1 MLNYIYV
8 TFVKNLQQLTYKLR
22 GSSGGLLMRRRLAM
36 LLALSLTFTMLPA
49 GYASAAETV
58 TPEAVEMAVEEEND
72 DAEAVDETIDDAEA
86 GKTAEDE
93 GTTLVEDTTE
103 GQTAEQI
110 EVVPE
115 TDTTEAEPADTV
127 VDNEA
132 DEADAGSTVINT
144 EVADT
149 EEPEVTETATEAKS
163 MWHGAEYGSNGN
175 VLHFWISGKKVTNKA
190 ILIGDKRYGFDQN
203 GNVVT
208 NSWFSYSGKTYYL
221 GADGASLT
229 GWQTIGGKVFYF
241 GVSES
246 DVVITG
252 AMATGKKQID
262 GKYYLFANENTVP
275 SYTNTQYG
283 KYGMRLTGFRKLG
296 NDAYYLDPATGV
308 MQTGWKTI
316 DGYKYYFGTNG
327 VRRSGFQTVN
337 NKKYYFAAY
346 SFDKS
351 HPGRMVTGISKIG
364 GKYYYLNK
372 YGVLK
377 TGWIVENGVRGWYDS
392 NGAAGK
398 TGWKKKGSEW
408 FYLKANGLAKT
419 GWNKLSSSAIYFLDK
434 TKKGAMV
441 VGPTKL
447 PSGKIVYFDTEGRRA
462 TTAGWKGYGEYY
474 YYTNASGVCAV
485 NTTINGIKLDEL
497 GRTKMSTM
505 DMKAQ
510 GYSSN
515 TNYLVLCDKTTYT
528 VCIYK
533 GSKGNWTRIKGPWRC
548 THGGSR
554 TPAYTSDGKEKY
566 ITFTGRLT
574 KRSATW
580 GWGDFE
586 YTSAAFCMNLSSGNF
601 FHSVLF
607 NKGSRSNP
615 YNLSPV
621 DGQLGTNWS
630 HGCIRL
636 ALPNAEWV
644 WDNIPAGTRAVVYNS

>member
-1 MLNYIYV
+1 M
-8 TFVKNLQQLTYKLR
+8 K
-22 GSSGGLLMRRRLAM
+22 RRLAM

-49 GYASAAETV
+49 GYASAAET
-58 TPEAVEMAVEEEND
+58 PEAVEMTVEDSTNEEAEVVEETND
-72 DAEAVDETIDDAEA
+72 DAVVEEATTGE
-86 GKTAEDE
+86 
-93 GTTLVEDTTE
+93 TTLVEDTEDTTE
-103 GQTAEQI
+103 GQTEEQV

-115 TDTTEAEPADTV
+115 TVTEEPVVVENTDDTETAQT
-127 VDNEA
+127 
-132 DEADAGSTVINT
+132 GSTEINT
-144 EVADT
+144 ELADP
-149 EEPEVTETATEAKS
+149 EEPEVAEVTEAVTDAKAVS
-163 MWHGAEYGSNGN
+163 SNKAYAGK
-175 VLHFWISGKKVTNKA
+175 VVKISG
-190 ILIGDKRYGFDQN
+190 KRYGFDKN
-203 GNVVT
+203 GDVVT
-208 NSWFSYSGKTYYL
+208 NSWFSYGGKTYYL
-221 GADGASLT
+221 GADGAALT
-229 GWQTIGGKVFYF
+229 GWQTIGNKVFYF
-241 GVSES
+241 GVS
-246 DVVITG
+246 DNDTLKMG
-252 AMATGKKQID
+252 AMAIGMTQVD
-262 GKYYLFANENTVP
+262 GKTYIFADSKNFPN
-275 SYTNTQYG
+275 N
-283 KYGMRLTGFRKLG
+283 KLGMRLSGFRKYNG
-296 NDAYYLDPATGV
+296 KVYYLSPDNGV

-316 DGYKYYFGTNG
+316 QGYKYYFGTNG
-327 VRRSGFQTVN
+327 VRREGFQKVGS
-337 NKKYYFAAY
+337 KKYYFAPY
-346 SFDKS
+346 SFDKK

-377 TGWIVENGVRGWYDS
+377 TGWIVDNGVRGWYNG

-398 TGWKKKGSEW
+398 TGWKKKGDEW
-408 FYLKANGLAKT
+408 FYMKANGMART
-419 GWNKLSSSAIYFLDK
+419 GWLKLNATSTYFLDK
-434 TKKGAMV
+434 AAKGAMV
-441 VGPTKL
+441 VGPKKM
-447 PSGKIVYFDTEGRRA
+447 PSGKIVFFDTEGRRA
-462 TTAGWKGYGEYY
+462 TTAGWKGFGEYY
-474 YYTNASGVCAV
+474 YYTNKYGTCYV
-485 NTTINGIKLDEL
+485 NKTIDGIKLDSL

-515 TNYLVLCDKTTYT
+515 TNYLVLCDKSTYT

-533 GSKGNWTRIKGPWRC
+533 GSKGHWTRIKGPWNC

-621 DGQLGTNWS
+621 DGNLRTNWS

>member
-1 MLNYIYV
+1 M
-8 TFVKNLQQLTYKLR
+8 K
-22 GSSGGLLMRRRLAM
+22 RRLAM

-49 GYASAAETV
+49 GYASAAETE
-58 TPEAVEMAVEEEND
+58 TPEAVEMAVEEEVND
-72 DAEAVDETIDDAEA
+72 DAEAVEETNDAVVEA
-86 GKTAEDE
+86 ATNE

-103 GQTAEQI
+103 GQTEEQVD
-110 EVVPE
+110 VVPE
-115 TDTTEAEPADTV
+115 TDTTEEEPADTI
-127 VDNEA
+127 VD
-132 DEADAGSTVINT
+132 DEADGADTGSTAVNT
-144 EVADT
+144 EVADP
-149 EEPEVTETATEAKS
+149 EEPEVTEAVTDAKAVS
-163 MWHGAEYGSNGN
+163 SNKAYAGK
-175 VLHFWISGKKVTNKA
+175 VVKISG
-190 ILIGDKRYGFDQN
+190 KRYGFDQN
-203 GNVVT
+203 GDVVT
-208 NSWFSYSGKTYYL
+208 NSWFSYGGKTYYL
-221 GADGASLT
+221 GADGAALT
-229 GWQTIGGKVFYF
+229 GWQTIDGKVFYF
-241 GVSES
+241 GVS
-246 DVVITG
+246 DNDTLKMG
-252 AMATGKKQID
+252 ALATGKTEVG
-262 GKYYLFANENTVP
+262 GKTYIFADSKNFPN
-275 SYTNTQYG
+275 NQL
-283 KYGMRLTGFRKLG
+283 GMRLSGFRKYNG
-296 NDAYYLDPATGV
+296 KVYYLVDSKYPASSNTGV
-308 MQTGWKTI
+308 MLTGWKTI
-316 DGYKYYFGTNG
+316 GGYKYYLGSDG
-327 VRRSGFQTVN
+327 VRREGFKTISGKT
-337 NKKYYFAAY
+337 YYFAAY
-346 SFDKS
+346 SFDKT

-377 TGWIVENGVRGWYDS
+377 TGWIVDNGVRGWYDS

-398 TGWKKKGSEW
+398 TGWKKKGDEW
-408 FYLKANGLAKT
+408 FYLKANGLART
-419 GWNKLSSSAIYFLDK
+419 GWLKLSSTSIYFLDK
-434 TKKGAMV
+434 AEKGAMT
-441 VGPTKL
+441 VGPKKL
-447 PSGKIVYFDTEGRRA
+447 PSGKIVFFDTEGRRA
-462 TTAGWKGYGEYY
+462 TTAGWKGFGEYY
-474 YYTNASGVCAV
+474 YYTTATGTCYV
-485 NTTINGIKLDEL
+485 NKTIDGIKLDSL

-515 TNYLVLCDKTTYT
+515 TNYLVLCDKSTYT

-533 GSKGNWTRIKGPWRC
+533 GSKGHWTRIKGPWNC

-615 YNLSPV
+615 YNLTPV
-621 DGQLGTNWS
+621 DGNLRTNWS

>member
-1 MLNYIYV
+1 
-8 TFVKNLQQLTYKLR
+8 
-22 GSSGGLLMRRRLAM
+22 M

-49 GYASAAETV
+49 GYASAAETE
-58 TPEAVEMAVEEEND
+58 TPEAVEMAVEEEVND
-72 DAEAVDETIDDAEA
+72 DAEAVEETNDDAVVEA
-86 GKTAEDE
+86 ATNE

-103 GQTAEQI
+103 GQTEEQVD
-110 EVVPE
+110 VVPE
-115 TDTTEAEPADTV
+115 TDTTEEEPADTI
-127 VDNEA
+127 VD
-132 DEADAGSTVINT
+132 DEADGADTGSTAVNT
-144 EVADT
+144 EVADP
-149 EEPEVTETATEAKS
+149 EEPEVTEAVTDAKAVS
-163 MWHGAEYGSNGN
+163 SNKAYAGK
-175 VLHFWISGKKVTNKA
+175 VVKISG
-190 ILIGDKRYGFDQN
+190 KRYGFDQN
-203 GNVVT
+203 GDVVT
-208 NSWFSYSGKTYYL
+208 NSWFSYGGKTYYL
-221 GADGASLT
+221 GADGAALT
-229 GWQTIGGKVFYF
+229 GWQTIDGKVFYF
-241 GVSES
+241 GVS
-246 DVVITG
+246 DNDTLKMG
-252 AMATGKKQID
+252 ALATGKTEVG
-262 GKYYLFANENTVP
+262 GKTYIFADSKNFPN
-275 SYTNTQYG
+275 NQL
-283 KYGMRLTGFRKLG
+283 GMRLSGFRKYNG
-296 NDAYYLDPATGV
+296 KVYYLVDSKYPASSNTGV
-308 MQTGWKTI
+308 MLTGWKTI
-316 DGYKYYFGTNG
+316 GGYKYYLGSDG
-327 VRRSGFQTVN
+327 VRREGFKTISGKT
-337 NKKYYFAAY
+337 YYFAAY
-346 SFDKS
+346 SFDKT

-377 TGWIVENGVRGWYDS
+377 TGWIVDNGVRGWYDS

-398 TGWKKKGSEW
+398 TGWKKKGDEW
-408 FYLKANGLAKT
+408 FYLKANGLART
-419 GWNKLSSSAIYFLDK
+419 GWLKLSSTSIYFLDK
-434 TKKGAMV
+434 AEKGAMT
-441 VGPTKL
+441 VGPKKL
-447 PSGKIVYFDTEGRRA
+447 PSGKIVFFDTEGRRA
-462 TTAGWKGYGEYY
+462 TTAGWKGFGEYY
-474 YYTNASGVCAV
+474 YYTTATGTCYV
-485 NTTINGIKLDEL
+485 NKTIDGIKLDSL

-515 TNYLVLCDKTTYT
+515 TNYLVLCDKSTYT

-533 GSKGNWTRIKGPWRC
+533 GSKGHWTRIKGPWNC

-615 YNLSPV
+615 YNLTPV
-621 DGQLGTNWS
+621 DGNLRTNWS

>member
-1 MLNYIYV
+1 M
-8 TFVKNLQQLTYKLR
+8 K
-22 GSSGGLLMRRRLAM
+22 RRLAM

-49 GYASAAETV
+49 GYASAAETEA
-58 TPEAVEMAVEEEND
+58 PEAVEMAVEEDANDDTEAVEETND
-72 DAEAVDETIDDAEA
+72 DAVVEAATN
-86 GKTAEDE
+86 E

-103 GQTAEQI
+103 GQTEEQVD
-110 EVVPE
+110 VVPE
-115 TDTTEAEPADTV
+115 TDITDVEPADTV
-127 VDNEA
+127 AEDETEA
-132 DEADAGSTVINT
+132 AETGSTVINT
-144 EVADT
+144 ETADP
-149 EEPEVTETATEAKS
+149 EEPEAAEAVTDAKAVS
-163 MWHGAEYGSNGN
+163 NNVAYANTVRKDTVSGNRYGYDANGN
-175 VLHFWISGKKVTNKA
+175 VMTN
-190 ILIGDKRYGFDQN
+190 R
-203 GNVVT
+203 
-208 NSWFSYSGKTYYL
+208 WFTYKGKTYYF
-221 GADGASLT
+221 GADGAALT
-229 GWQTIGGKVFYF
+229 GWQTIDGKVFYF
-241 GVSES
+241 GVS
-246 DVVITG
+246 DQDTLKMG
-252 AMATGKKQID
+252 ALAIGKMAVD
-262 GKYYLFANENTVP
+262 GKTYIFAD
-275 SYTNTQYG
+275 STNFPNAQL
-283 KYGMRLTGFRKLG
+283 GMRLTGFRKYNG
-296 NDAYYLDPATGV
+296 NVYYLLPSNGV

-316 DGYKYYFGTNG
+316 DGYKYYFGTDG
-327 VRRSGFQTVN
+327 VRRSGFATVAG
-337 NKKYYFAAY
+337 KKYYFAPY

-351 HPGRMVTGISKIG
+351 HPGRMVTGITKIG
-364 GKYYYLNK
+364 SKYYYLNK

-408 FYLKANGLAKT
+408 FYLQANGMGKT
-419 GWNKLSSSAIYFLDK
+419 GWLKLSSTSIYYLDK
-434 TKKGAMV
+434 AEKGAMT
-441 VGPTKL
+441 VGPKKL
-447 PSGKIVYFDTEGRRA
+447 PSGKIVYFDSEGRRA
-462 TTAGWKGYGEYY
+462 TTEGWKGYGEYY
-474 YYTNASGVCAV
+474 YYTNKSGTCAV
-485 NTTINGIKLDEL
+485 NTTINGIKLDAL

>member
-1 MLNYIYV
+1 M
-8 TFVKNLQQLTYKLR
+8 K
-22 GSSGGLLMRRRLAM
+22 RRLAM

-49 GYASAAETV
+49 GYASAAET
-58 TPEAVEMAVEEEND
+58 PEAVEMTVEDSTNEEAEVVEETND
-72 DAEAVDETIDDAEA
+72 DAVVEEATA
-86 GKTAEDE
+86 GE
-93 GTTLVEDTTE
+93 TTLVEDTEDTTE
-103 GQTAEQI
+103 GQTEEQV
-110 EVVPE
+110 EVIPE
-115 TDTTEAEPADTV
+115 TVTEEPVVVENTDDTEAAQT
-127 VDNEA
+127 
-132 DEADAGSTVINT
+132 GSTEINT
-144 EVADT
+144 ELADP
-149 EEPEVTETATEAKS
+149 EEPEVAEVTEAVTDAKAVS
-163 MWHGAEYGSNGN
+163 SNKAYAGK
-175 VLHFWISGKKVTNKA
+175 VVKISG
-190 ILIGDKRYGFDQN
+190 KRYGFDKN
-203 GNVVT
+203 GDVVT
-208 NSWFSYSGKTYYL
+208 NSWFSYGGKTYYL
-221 GADGASLT
+221 GADGAALT
-229 GWQTIGGKVFYF
+229 GWQTIGNKVFYF
-241 GVSES
+241 GVS
-246 DVVITG
+246 DNDTLKMG
-252 AMATGKKQID
+252 AMAIGMTQVD
-262 GKYYLFANENTVP
+262 GKTYIFADSKNFPN
-275 SYTNTQYG
+275 N
-283 KYGMRLTGFRKLG
+283 KLGMRLSGFRKYNG
-296 NDAYYLDPATGV
+296 KVYYLSPDNGV

-316 DGYKYYFGTNG
+316 QGYKYYFGTNG
-327 VRRSGFQTVN
+327 VRREGFQKVGS
-337 NKKYYFAAY
+337 KKYYFAPY
-346 SFDKS
+346 SFDKK

-377 TGWIVENGVRGWYDS
+377 TGWIVDNGVRGWYDG

-398 TGWKKKGSEW
+398 TGWKKKGDEW
-408 FYLKANGLAKT
+408 FYMKANGMART
-419 GWNKLSSSAIYFLDK
+419 GWLKLNATSTYFLDK
-434 TKKGAMV
+434 AAKGAMV
-441 VGPTKL
+441 VGPKKL
-447 PSGKIVYFDTEGRRA
+447 PSGKIVFFDTEGRRA
-462 TTAGWKGYGEYY
+462 TTEGWKGFGEYY
-474 YYTNASGVCAV
+474 YYTNKYGTCYV
-485 NTTINGIKLDEL
+485 NKTIDGIKLDSL

-515 TNYLVLCDKTTYT
+515 TNYLVLCDKSTYT

-533 GSKGNWTRIKGPWRC
+533 GSKGHWTRIKGPWNC

-621 DGQLGTNWS
+621 DGNLRTNWS

>member
-1 MLNYIYV
+1 
-8 TFVKNLQQLTYKLR
+8 
-22 GSSGGLLMRRRLAM
+22 M

-49 GYASAAETV
+49 GYASAAETE
-58 TPEAVEMAVEEEND
+58 TPEAVEMAVEEEVND
-72 DAEAVDETIDDAEA
+72 DAEAVEETNDDAVVEA
-86 GKTAEDE
+86 ATNE

-103 GQTAEQI
+103 GQTEEQVD
-110 EVVPE
+110 VVPE
-115 TDTTEAEPADTV
+115 TDTTEEEPADTI
-127 VDNEA
+127 VD
-132 DEADAGSTVINT
+132 DEADGADTGSTAVNT
-144 EVADT
+144 EVADP
-149 EEPEVTETATEAKS
+149 EEPEVTEAVTDAKAVS
-163 MWHGAEYGSNGN
+163 SNKAYAGK
-175 VLHFWISGKKVTNKA
+175 VVKISG
-190 ILIGDKRYGFDQN
+190 KRYGFDQN
-203 GNVVT
+203 GDVVT
-208 NSWFSYSGKTYYL
+208 NSWFSYGGKTYYL
-221 GADGASLT
+221 GADGAALT
-229 GWQTIGGKVFYF
+229 GWQTIDGKVFYF
-241 GVSES
+241 GVS
-246 DVVITG
+246 DNDTLKMG
-252 AMATGKKQID
+252 ALATGKTEVG
-262 GKYYLFANENTVP
+262 GKTYIFADSKNFPN
-275 SYTNTQYG
+275 NQL
-283 KYGMRLTGFRKLG
+283 GMRLSGFRKYNG
-296 NDAYYLDPATGV
+296 KVYYLVDSKYPASSNTGV
-308 MQTGWKTI
+308 MLTGWKTI
-316 DGYKYYFGTNG
+316 GGYKYYLGSDG
-327 VRRSGFQTVN
+327 VRREGFKTISGKT
-337 NKKYYFAAY
+337 YYFAAY
-346 SFDKS
+346 SFDKT

-377 TGWIVENGVRGWYDS
+377 TGWIVDNGVRGWYDS

-398 TGWKKKGSEW
+398 TGWKKKGDEW
-408 FYLKANGLAKT
+408 FYLKANGLART
-419 GWNKLSSSAIYFLDK
+419 GWLKLSSTSIYFLDK
-434 TKKGAMV
+434 AEKGAMT
-441 VGPTKL
+441 VGPKKL
-447 PSGKIVYFDTEGRRA
+447 PSGKIVFFDTEGRRA
-462 TTAGWKGYGEYY
+462 TTAGWKGFGEYY
-474 YYTNASGVCAV
+474 YYTTATGTCYV
-485 NTTINGIKLDEL
+485 NKTIDGIKLDSL

-515 TNYLVLCDKTTYT
+515 TNYLVLCDKSTYT

-533 GSKGNWTRIKGPWRC
+533 GSKGHWTRIKGPWNC

-621 DGQLGTNWS
+621 DGNLRTNWS

>member
-1 MLNYIYV
+1 
-8 TFVKNLQQLTYKLR
+8 
-22 GSSGGLLMRRRLAM
+22 M

-49 GYASAAETV
+49 GYASAAETE
-58 TPEAVEMAVEEEND
+58 TPEAVEMAVEEEVND
-72 DAEAVDETIDDAEA
+72 DAEAVEETNDDAVVEA
-86 GKTAEDE
+86 ATNE

-103 GQTAEQI
+103 GQTEEQV

-115 TDTTEAEPADTV
+115 TETTETEPADAVTEDETEEV
-127 VDNEA
+127 VT
-132 DEADAGSTVINT
+132 GSTDINA
-144 EVADT
+144 EIAEP
-149 EEPEVTETATEAKS
+149 EEPEVTEAVTDAKAVS
-163 MWHGAEYGSNGN
+163 SNKAYAGK
-175 VLHFWISGKKVTNKA
+175 VVKISG
-190 ILIGDKRYGFDQN
+190 KRYGFDQN
-203 GNVVT
+203 GDVVT
-208 NSWFSYSGKTYYL
+208 NSWFSYGGKTYYL
-221 GADGASLT
+221 GADGAALT
-229 GWQTIGGKVFYF
+229 GWQTIDGKVFYF
-241 GVSES
+241 GVS
-246 DVVITG
+246 DNDTLKMG
-252 AMATGKKQID
+252 ALATGKTEVG
-262 GKYYLFANENTVP
+262 GKTYIFADSKNFPN
-275 SYTNTQYG
+275 NQL
-283 KYGMRLTGFRKLG
+283 GMRLSGFRKYNG
-296 NDAYYLDPATGV
+296 KVYYLVDSKYPASSNTGV
-308 MQTGWKTI
+308 MLTGWRTI
-316 DGYKYYFGTNG
+316 DGYKYYFGSDG
-327 VRRSGFQTVN
+327 ARRECFQKVGS
-337 NKKYYFAAY
+337 KKYYFAPY
-346 SFDKS
+346 SFDKT

-377 TGWIVENGVRGWYDS
+377 TGWIVDNGVRGWYDS

-398 TGWKKKGSEW
+398 TGWKKKGDEW
-408 FYLKANGLAKT
+408 FYLKANGLART
-419 GWNKLSSSAIYFLDK
+419 GWLKLSSTSIYFLDK
-434 TKKGAMV
+434 AEKGAMT
-441 VGPTKL
+441 VGPKKL
-447 PSGKIVYFDTEGRRA
+447 PSGKIVFFDTEGRRA
-462 TTAGWKGYGEYY
+462 TTAGWKGFGEYY
-474 YYTNASGVCAV
+474 YYTTATGTCYV
-485 NTTINGIKLDEL
+485 NKTIDGIKLDSL

-515 TNYLVLCDKTTYT
+515 TNYLVLCDKSTYT

-533 GSKGNWTRIKGPWRC
+533 GSKGHWTRIKGPWNC

-615 YNLSPV
+615 YNLTPV
-621 DGQLGTNWS
+621 DGNLRTNWS

>member
-1 MLNYIYV
+1 
-8 TFVKNLQQLTYKLR
+8 
-22 GSSGGLLMRRRLAM
+22 M

-49 GYASAAETV
+49 GYASAAET
-58 TPEAVEMAVEEEND
+58 PEAVEMTVEDSTNEEAEVVEETND
-72 DAEAVDETIDDAEA
+72 DAVVEEATA
-86 GKTAEDE
+86 GE
-93 GTTLVEDTTE
+93 TTLVEDTEDTTE
-103 GQTAEQI
+103 GQTEEQV
-110 EVVPE
+110 EVIPE
-115 TDTTEAEPADTV
+115 TVTEEPVVVENTDDTEAAQT
-127 VDNEA
+127 
-132 DEADAGSTVINT
+132 GSTEINT
-144 EVADT
+144 ELADP
-149 EEPEVTETATEAKS
+149 EEPEVAEVTEAVTDAKAVS
-163 MWHGAEYGSNGN
+163 SNKAYAGK
-175 VLHFWISGKKVTNKA
+175 VVKISG
-190 ILIGDKRYGFDQN
+190 KRYGFDKN
-203 GNVVT
+203 GDVVT
-208 NSWFSYSGKTYYL
+208 NSWFSYGGKTYYL
-221 GADGASLT
+221 GADGAALT
-229 GWQTIGGKVFYF
+229 GWQTIGNKVFYF
-241 GVSES
+241 GVS
-246 DVVITG
+246 DNDTLKMG
-252 AMATGKKQID
+252 AMAIGMTQVD
-262 GKYYLFANENTVP
+262 GKTYIFADSKNFPN
-275 SYTNTQYG
+275 N
-283 KYGMRLTGFRKLG
+283 KLGMRLSGFRKYNG
-296 NDAYYLDPATGV
+296 KVYYLSPDNGV

-316 DGYKYYFGTNG
+316 QGYKYYFGTNG
-327 VRRSGFQTVN
+327 VRREGFQKVGS
-337 NKKYYFAAY
+337 KKYYFAPY
-346 SFDKS
+346 SFDKK

-377 TGWIVENGVRGWYDS
+377 TGWIVDNGVRGWYDG

-398 TGWKKKGSEW
+398 TGWKKKGDEW
-408 FYLKANGLAKT
+408 FYMKANGMART
-419 GWNKLSSSAIYFLDK
+419 GWLKLNATSTYFLDK
-434 TKKGAMV
+434 AAKGAMV
-441 VGPTKL
+441 VGPKKL
-447 PSGKIVYFDTEGRRA
+447 PSGKIVFFDTEGRRA
-462 TTAGWKGYGEYY
+462 TTEGWKGFGEYY
-474 YYTNASGVCAV
+474 YYTNKYGTCYV
-485 NTTINGIKLDEL
+485 NKTIDGIKLDSL

-515 TNYLVLCDKTTYT
+515 TNYLVLCDKSTYT

-533 GSKGNWTRIKGPWRC
+533 GSKGHWTRIKGPWNC

-621 DGQLGTNWS
+621 DGNLRTNWS

>member
-1 MLNYIYV
+1 M
-8 TFVKNLQQLTYKLR
+8 K
-22 GSSGGLLMRRRLAM
+22 RRLAM

-49 GYASAAETV
+49 GYASAAETEV
-58 TPEAVEMAVEEEND
+58 PEAVEMAVEEEVND
-72 DAEAVDETIDDAEA
+72 DAEAVEETIDDAEA
-86 GKTAEDE
+86 GNTAENE

-103 GQTAEQI
+103 GQTEEQA

-115 TDTTEAEPADTV
+115 TETTEEVTEDAAAEDETL
-127 VDNEA
+127 EA
-132 DEADAGSTVINT
+132 ETGSTVINT
-144 EVADT
+144 EVADP
-149 EEPEVTETATEAKS
+149 EEPEVTEAVTDAKAVS
-163 MWHGAEYGSNGN
+163 S
-175 VLHFWISGKKVTNKA
+175 NKA
-190 ILIGDKRYGFDQN
+190 YAGKVVKIQGKRYGFDQN
-203 GNVVT
+203 GDVVT
-208 NSWFSYSGKTYYL
+208 NSWFSYGGKTYYL
-221 GADGASLT
+221 GADGAALT

-241 GVSES
+241 GVSDE
-246 DVVITG
+246 DTLKMG
-252 AMATGKKQID
+252 AMATGMTEIGGKKYI
-262 GKYYLFANENTVP
+262 FADSKNFPN
-275 SYTNTQYG
+275 NQL
-283 KYGMRLTGFRKLG
+283 GMRLSGFRKYNG
-296 NDAYYLDPATGV
+296 KVYYLVDSKYPASSNTGV
-308 MQTGWKTI
+308 MLTGWRTI
-316 DGYKYYFGTNG
+316 DGYKYYFGTDG
-327 VRRSGFQTVN
+327 ARREGFNKVGS
-337 NKKYYFAAY
+337 KKYYFAPY
-346 SFDKS
+346 SFDKT
-351 HPGRMVTGISKIG
+351 HPGRMVTGISKIN

-398 TGWKKKGSEW
+398 TGWKKKGDEW
-408 FYLKANGLAKT
+408 YYLKANGLAQT
-419 GWNKLSSSAIYFLDK
+419 GWLKLSSTSIYFLDK
-434 TKKGAMV
+434 AEKGAMT
-441 VGPTKL
+441 VGPKKL
-447 PSGKIVYFDTEGRRA
+447 PSGKIVFFDTEGRRA
-462 TTAGWKGYGEYY
+462 TTAGWKGFGEYY
-474 YYTNASGVCAV
+474 YYTTKTGTCYV
-485 NTTINGIKLDEL
+485 NKTIDGIKLDSL

-515 TNYLVLCDKTTYT
+515 TNYLVLCDKSTYT

-533 GSKGNWTRIKGPWRC
+533 GSKGHWTRIKGPWNC

-615 YNLSPV
+615 YNLTPV
-621 DGQLGTNWS
+621 DGNLRTNWS

>member
-1 MLNYIYV
+1 
-8 TFVKNLQQLTYKLR
+8 
-22 GSSGGLLMRRRLAM
+22 MRRRLAM

-149 EEPEVTETATEAKS
+149 EEPEVTEAVTDAKAAYTDGV
-163 MWHGAEYGSNGN
+163 HLVNG
-175 VLHFWISGKKVTNKA
+175 
-190 ILIGDKRYGFDQN
+190 KRYYYEDGDRVSNQWYTNPQN
-203 GNVVT
+203 G
-208 NSWFSYSGKTYYL
+208 YTYYF
-221 GADGASLT
+221 GSDGAALT

-241 GVSES
+241 GVSDS
-246 DVVITG
+246 DPIRMG

-262 GKYYLFANENTVP
+262 GKIYLFASENTVP
-275 SYTNTQYG
+275 SYTSTQYG
-283 KYGMRLTGFRKLG
+283 RYGMRLTGFRKF
-296 NDAYYLDPATGV
+296 NNNVYYLDPGTGV

-337 NKKYYFAAY
+337 NRKYYFAPY
-346 SFDKS
+346 SFDKN
-351 HPGRMVTGISKIG
+351 HPGRMVTGITKIS

-377 TGWIVENGVRGWYDS
+377 TGWVLDNGVRGWYDS

-408 FYLKANGLAKT
+408 FYLKANGLAQT
-419 GWNKLSSSAIYFLDK
+419 GWLKLSSSAIYFLDK

-447 PSGKIVYFDTEGRRA
+447 PSGKIVFFDSEGRRA

-474 YYTNASGVCAV
+474 YYTTKSGTCFVD
-485 NTTINGIKLDEL
+485 TTVQGIKLDSL

>member
-1 MLNYIYV
+1 
-8 TFVKNLQQLTYKLR
+8 
-22 GSSGGLLMRRRLAM
+22 M

-49 GYASAAETV
+49 GYASAAETE
-58 TPEAVEMAVEEEND
+58 TPEAVEMAVEEEVND
-72 DAEAVDETIDDAEA
+72 DAEAVEETNDDAVVEVA
-86 GKTAEDE
+86 TNE

-103 GQTAEQI
+103 GQTEEQVD
-110 EVVPE
+110 VVPE
-115 TDTTEAEPADTV
+115 TDTTEEEPADTI
-127 VDNEA
+127 VD
-132 DEADAGSTVINT
+132 DEADGADTGSTAVNT
-144 EVADT
+144 EVADP
-149 EEPEVTETATEAKS
+149 EEPEVTEAVTDAKAVS
-163 MWHGAEYGSNGN
+163 SNKAYAGK
-175 VLHFWISGKKVTNKA
+175 VVKISG
-190 ILIGDKRYGFDQN
+190 KRYGFDQN
-203 GNVVT
+203 GDVVT
-208 NSWFSYSGKTYYL
+208 NSWFSYGGKTYYL
-221 GADGASLT
+221 GADGAALT
-229 GWQTIGGKVFYF
+229 GWQTIDGKVFYF
-241 GVSES
+241 GVS
-246 DVVITG
+246 DNDTLKMG
-252 AMATGKKQID
+252 ALATGKTEVG
-262 GKYYLFANENTVP
+262 GKTYIFADSKNFPN
-275 SYTNTQYG
+275 NQL
-283 KYGMRLTGFRKLG
+283 GMRLSGFRKYNG
-296 NDAYYLDPATGV
+296 KVYYLVDSKYPASSNTGV
-308 MQTGWKTI
+308 MLTGWKTI
-316 DGYKYYFGTNG
+316 GGYKYYLGSDG
-327 VRRSGFQTVN
+327 VRREGFKTISGKT
-337 NKKYYFAAY
+337 YYFAAY
-346 SFDKS
+346 SFDKT

-377 TGWIVENGVRGWYDS
+377 TGWIVDNGVRGWYDS

-398 TGWKKKGSEW
+398 TGWKKKGDEW
-408 FYLKANGLAKT
+408 FYLKANGLART
-419 GWNKLSSSAIYFLDK
+419 GWLKLSSTSIYFLDK
-434 TKKGAMV
+434 AEKGAMT
-441 VGPTKL
+441 VGPKKL
-447 PSGKIVYFDTEGRRA
+447 PSGKIVFFDTEGRRA
-462 TTAGWKGYGEYY
+462 TTAGWKGFGEYY
-474 YYTNASGVCAV
+474 YYTTATGTCYV
-485 NTTINGIKLDEL
+485 NKTIDGIKLDSL

-515 TNYLVLCDKTTYT
+515 TNYLVLCDKSTYT

-533 GSKGNWTRIKGPWRC
+533 GSKGHWTRIKGPWNC

-615 YNLSPV
+615 YNLTPV
-621 DGQLGTNWS
+621 DGNLRTNWS

>member
-1 MLNYIYV
+1 
-8 TFVKNLQQLTYKLR
+8 
-22 GSSGGLLMRRRLAM
+22 M

-49 GYASAAETV
+49 GYASAAETE
-58 TPEAVEMAVEEEND
+58 TPEAVEMAVEEEVND
-72 DAEAVDETIDDAEA
+72 DAEAVEETNDDAVVEA
-86 GKTAEDE
+86 ATNE

-103 GQTAEQI
+103 GQTEEQV

-115 TDTTEAEPADTV
+115 TETTETEPADAVTEDETEEV
-127 VDNEA
+127 VT
-132 DEADAGSTVINT
+132 GSTDINA
-144 EVADT
+144 EIAEP
-149 EEPEVTETATEAKS
+149 EEPEVTEAVTDAKAVS
-163 MWHGAEYGSNGN
+163 SNKAYAGK
-175 VLHFWISGKKVTNKA
+175 VVKISG
-190 ILIGDKRYGFDQN
+190 KRYGFDQN
-203 GNVVT
+203 GDVVT
-208 NSWFSYSGKTYYL
+208 NSWFSYGGKTYYL
-221 GADGASLT
+221 GADGVALT
-229 GWQTIGGKVFYF
+229 GWQTIDGKVFYF
-241 GVSES
+241 GVS
-246 DVVITG
+246 DNDTLKMG
-252 AMATGKKQID
+252 ALATGKTEVG
-262 GKYYLFANENTVP
+262 GKTYIFADSKNFPN
-275 SYTNTQYG
+275 NQL
-283 KYGMRLTGFRKLG
+283 GMRLSGFRKYNG
-296 NDAYYLDPATGV
+296 KVYYLVDSKYPASSNTGV
-308 MQTGWKTI
+308 MLTGWKTI
-316 DGYKYYFGTNG
+316 GGYKYYLGSDG
-327 VRRSGFQTVN
+327 VRREGFKTISGKT
-337 NKKYYFAAY
+337 YYFAAY
-346 SFDKS
+346 SFDKT

-377 TGWIVENGVRGWYDS
+377 TGWIVDNGVRGWYDS

-398 TGWKKKGSEW
+398 TGWKKKGDEW
-408 FYLKANGLAKT
+408 FYLKANGLART
-419 GWNKLSSSAIYFLDK
+419 GWLKLSSTSIYFLDK
-434 TKKGAMV
+434 AEKGAMT
-441 VGPTKL
+441 VGPKKL
-447 PSGKIVYFDTEGRRA
+447 PSGKIVFFDTEGRRA
-462 TTAGWKGYGEYY
+462 TTAGWKGFGEYY
-474 YYTNASGVCAV
+474 YYTTATGTCYV
-485 NTTINGIKLDEL
+485 NKTIDGIKLDSL

-515 TNYLVLCDKTTYT
+515 TNYLVLCDKSTYT

-533 GSKGNWTRIKGPWRC
+533 GSKGHWTRIKGPWNC

-615 YNLSPV
+615 YNLTPV
-621 DGQLGTNWS
+621 DGNLRTNWS

>member
-1 MLNYIYV
+1 M
-8 TFVKNLQQLTYKLR
+8 K
-22 GSSGGLLMRRRLAM
+22 RRLAM

-49 GYASAAETV
+49 GYASAAETE
-58 TPEAVEMAVEEEND
+58 TPEAVEMAVEEEVND
-72 DAEAVDETIDDAEA
+72 DAEAVEETNDDAVVEA
-86 GKTAEDE
+86 ATNE

-103 GQTAEQI
+103 GQTEEQVD
-110 EVVPE
+110 VVPE
-115 TDTTEAEPADTV
+115 TDTTEEEPADTI
-127 VDNEA
+127 VD
-132 DEADAGSTVINT
+132 DEADGADTGSTAVNT
-144 EVADT
+144 EVADP
-149 EEPEVTETATEAKS
+149 EEPEVTEAVTDAKAVS
-163 MWHGAEYGSNGN
+163 SNKAYAGK
-175 VLHFWISGKKVTNKA
+175 VVKISG
-190 ILIGDKRYGFDQN
+190 KRYGFDQN
-203 GNVVT
+203 GDVVT
-208 NSWFSYSGKTYYL
+208 NSWFSYGGKTYYL
-221 GADGASLT
+221 GADGAALT
-229 GWQTIGGKVFYF
+229 GWQTIDGKVFYF
-241 GVSES
+241 GVS
-246 DVVITG
+246 DNDTLKMG
-252 AMATGKKQID
+252 ALATGKTEVG
-262 GKYYLFANENTVP
+262 GKTYIFADSKNFPN
-275 SYTNTQYG
+275 NQL
-283 KYGMRLTGFRKLG
+283 GMRLSGFRKYNG
-296 NDAYYLDPATGV
+296 KVYYLVDSKYPASSNTGV
-308 MQTGWKTI
+308 MLTGWKTI
-316 DGYKYYFGTNG
+316 GGYKYYLGSDG
-327 VRRSGFQTVN
+327 VRREGFKTISGKT
-337 NKKYYFAAY
+337 YYFAAY
-346 SFDKS
+346 SFDKT

-377 TGWIVENGVRGWYDS
+377 TGWIVDNGVRGWYDS

-398 TGWKKKGSEW
+398 TGWKKKGDEW
-408 FYLKANGLAKT
+408 FYLKANGLART
-419 GWNKLSSSAIYFLDK
+419 GWLKLSSTSIYFLDK
-434 TKKGAMV
+434 AEKGAMT
-441 VGPTKL
+441 VGPKKL
-447 PSGKIVYFDTEGRRA
+447 PSGKIVFFDTEGRRA
-462 TTAGWKGYGEYY
+462 TTAGWKGFGEYY
-474 YYTNASGVCAV
+474 YYTTATGTCYV
-485 NTTINGIKLDEL
+485 NKTIDGIKLDSL

-515 TNYLVLCDKTTYT
+515 TNYLVLCDKSTYT

-533 GSKGNWTRIKGPWRC
+533 GSKGHWTRIKGPWNC

-615 YNLSPV
+615 YNLTPV
-621 DGQLGTNWS
+621 DGNLRTNWS

>member
-1 MLNYIYV
+1 M
-8 TFVKNLQQLTYKLR
+8 K
-22 GSSGGLLMRRRLAM
+22 RRLAM

-49 GYASAAETV
+49 GYASAAETEA
-58 TPEAVEMAVEEEND
+58 PEAVEMTVEDDAND
-72 DAEAVDETIDDAEA
+72 DAEAVEETNDDAVVEA
-86 GKTAEDE
+86 ATNE

-103 GQTAEQI
+103 GQTEEQVD
-110 EVVPE
+110 VVPE
-115 TDTTEAEPADTV
+115 TDTTEVEPADTAA
-127 VDNEA
+127 E
-132 DEADAGSTVINT
+132 DETDSAETGSTVINA
-144 EVADT
+144 EIADP
-149 EEPEVTETATEAKS
+149 EEPEVAEAVTDAKAVS
-163 MWHGAEYGSNGN
+163 SNKAYAGK
-175 VLHFWISGKKVTNKA
+175 VVKISG
-190 ILIGDKRYGFDQN
+190 KRYGFDQN
-203 GNVVT
+203 GDVVT
-208 NSWFSYSGKTYYL
+208 NSWFSYGGKTYYL
-221 GADGASLT
+221 GADGAALT
-229 GWQTIGGKVFYF
+229 GWQTIDGKAFYF
-241 GVSES
+241 GVSDENPLKM
-246 DVVITG
+246 G
-252 AMATGKKQID
+252 ALAIGKMLVD
-262 GKYYLFANENTVP
+262 GKTYIFAD
-275 SYTNTQYG
+275 STNFPNAQL
-283 KYGMRLTGFRKLG
+283 GMRLTGFRKYNG
-296 NDAYYLDPATGV
+296 DVYYLLPSNGV

-316 DGYKYYFGTNG
+316 DGYKYYFGTDG
-327 VRRSGFQTVN
+327 VRRSGFATVAG
-337 NKKYYFAAY
+337 KKYYFAPY

-351 HPGRMVTGISKIG
+351 HPGRMVTGITKIG
-364 GKYYYLNK
+364 NKYYYLNK

-408 FYLKANGLAKT
+408 FYLQANGMAKT
-419 GWNKLSSSAIYFLDK
+419 GWLKLSSTSIYYLDK
-434 TKKGAMV
+434 AEKGAMT
-441 VGPTKL
+441 VGPKKL
-447 PSGKIVYFDTEGRRA
+447 PSGKIVYFDSEGRRA
-462 TTAGWKGYGEYY
+462 TTEGWKGYGEYY
-474 YYTNASGVCAV
+474 YYTNKSGTCAV
-485 NTTINGIKLDEL
+485 NTTINGIKLDAL

>member
-1 MLNYIYV
+1 M
-8 TFVKNLQQLTYKLR
+8 K
-22 GSSGGLLMRRRLAM
+22 RRLAM

-49 GYASAAETV
+49 GYANAAETE
-58 TPEAVEMAVEEEND
+58 TPEAVEMTVEEVNDEAEVVEETND
-72 DAEAVDETIDDAEA
+72 DAAVEAA
-86 GKTAEDE
+86 TAE

-103 GQTAEQI
+103 GQTEEQV

-115 TDTTEAEPADTV
+115 TETTETEPADAVTEDETEEV
-127 VDNEA
+127 VT
-132 DEADAGSTVINT
+132 GSTDINA
-144 EVADT
+144 EIAEP
-149 EEPEVTETATEAKS
+149 EEPEVTEAVTDAKAVS
-163 MWHGAEYGSNGN
+163 SNKAYAGK
-175 VLHFWISGKKVTNKA
+175 VVKISG
-190 ILIGDKRYGFDQN
+190 KRYGFDQN
-203 GNVVT
+203 GDVVT
-208 NSWFSYSGKTYYL
+208 NSWFSYGGKTYYL
-221 GADGASLT
+221 GADGAALT
-229 GWQTIGGKVFYF
+229 GWQTIDGKVFYF
-241 GVSES
+241 GVS
-246 DVVITG
+246 DNDTLKMG
-252 AMATGKKQID
+252 ALATGKTEVG
-262 GKYYLFANENTVP
+262 GKTYIFADSKNFPN
-275 SYTNTQYG
+275 NQL
-283 KYGMRLTGFRKLG
+283 GMRLSGFRKYNG
-296 NDAYYLDPATGV
+296 KVYYLVDSKYPASSNTGV
-308 MQTGWKTI
+308 MLTGWKTI
-316 DGYKYYFGTNG
+316 GGYKYYLGSDG
-327 VRRSGFQTVN
+327 VRREGFKTISGKT
-337 NKKYYFAAY
+337 YYFAAY
-346 SFDKS
+346 SFDKT

-377 TGWIVENGVRGWYDS
+377 TGWIVDNGVRGWYDS

-398 TGWKKKGSEW
+398 TGWKKKGDEW
-408 FYLKANGLAKT
+408 FYLKANGLART
-419 GWNKLSSSAIYFLDK
+419 GWLKLSSTSIYFLDK
-434 TKKGAMV
+434 AEKGAMT
-441 VGPTKL
+441 VGPKKL
-447 PSGKIVYFDTEGRRA
+447 PSGKIVFFDTEGRRA
-462 TTAGWKGYGEYY
+462 TTAGWKGFGEYY
-474 YYTNASGVCAV
+474 YYTTATGTCYV
-485 NTTINGIKLDEL
+485 NKTIDGIKLDSL

-515 TNYLVLCDKTTYT
+515 TNYLVLCDKSTYT

-533 GSKGNWTRIKGPWRC
+533 GSKGHWTRIKGPWNC

-574 KRSATW
+574 KRSAAY

-615 YNLSPV
+615 YNLTPV
-621 DGQLGTNWS
+621 DGNLRTNWS

>member
-1 MLNYIYV
+1 
-8 TFVKNLQQLTYKLR
+8 
-22 GSSGGLLMRRRLAM
+22 M

-49 GYASAAETV
+49 GYASAAETE
-58 TPEAVEMAVEEEND
+58 TPEAVEMAVEEEVND
-72 DAEAVDETIDDAEA
+72 DAEAVEETNDDAVVEA
-86 GKTAEDE
+86 ATNE

-103 GQTAEQI
+103 GQTEEQVD
-110 EVVPE
+110 VVPE
-115 TDTTEAEPADTV
+115 TETTETEPADAVTEDETEEV
-127 VDNEA
+127 VT
-132 DEADAGSTVINT
+132 GSTDINA
-144 EVADT
+144 EIAEP
-149 EEPEVTETATEAKS
+149 EEPEVTEAVTDAKAVS
-163 MWHGAEYGSNGN
+163 SNKAYAGK
-175 VLHFWISGKKVTNKA
+175 VVKISG
-190 ILIGDKRYGFDQN
+190 KRYGFDQN
-203 GNVVT
+203 GDVVT
-208 NSWFSYSGKTYYL
+208 NSWFSYGGKTYYL
-221 GADGASLT
+221 GSDGAALT
-229 GWQTIGGKVFYF
+229 GWQTIDGKVFYF
-241 GVSES
+241 GVS
-246 DVVITG
+246 DNDTLKMG
-252 AMATGKKQID
+252 ALATGKTEVG
-262 GKYYLFANENTVP
+262 GKTYIFADSKNFPN
-275 SYTNTQYG
+275 NQL
-283 KYGMRLTGFRKLG
+283 GMRLSGFRKYNG
-296 NDAYYLDPATGV
+296 KVYYLVDSKYPASSNTGV
-308 MQTGWKTI
+308 MLTGWKTI
-316 DGYKYYFGTNG
+316 GGYKYYLGSDG
-327 VRRSGFQTVN
+327 VRREGFKTISGKT
-337 NKKYYFAAY
+337 YYFAAY
-346 SFDKS
+346 SFDKT

-377 TGWIVENGVRGWYDS
+377 TGWIVDNGVRGWYDS

-408 FYLKANGLAKT
+408 FYLKANGLAQT
-419 GWNKLSSSAIYFLDK
+419 GWLKLSSSSIYFLDK

-447 PSGKIVYFDTEGRRA
+447 PSGKIVFFDSEGRRA

-474 YYTNASGVCAV
+474 YYTTKSGTCYV
-485 NTTINGIKLDEL
+485 NRTVDGIKLDAL

-515 TNYLVLCDKTTYT
+515 TNYLVLCDKSTYT

-533 GSKGNWTRIKGPWRC
+533 GSKGHWTRIKGPWNC

-554 TPAYTSDGKEKY
+554 TPAYTSDGQEKY

-615 YNLSPV
+615 YNLTPV
-621 DGQLGTNWS
+621 DGNLRTNWS

>member
-1 MLNYIYV
+1 M
-8 TFVKNLQQLTYKLR
+8 K
-22 GSSGGLLMRRRLAM
+22 RRLAM
-36 LLALSLTFTMLPA
+36 LLALSLSFTMLPA
-49 GYASAAETV
+49 GYASAAET
-58 TPEAVEMAVEEEND
+58 PEAVEMTVEEDVND

-93 GTTLVEDTTE
+93 GITLVEDTTE
-103 GQTAEQI
+103 DQTEEQ
-110 EVVPE
+110 VDVAPE
-115 TDTTEAEPADTV
+115 TDTTEVEPADTAA
-127 VDNEA
+127 EEET
-132 DEADAGSTVINT
+132 DEAVTGSTVIST
-144 EVADT
+144 EIAET
-149 EEPEVTETATEAKS
+149 EEPEVTEAVTDAKAVS
-163 MWHGAEYGSNGN
+163 SNKKYAN
-175 VLHFWISGKKVTNKA
+175 KVVKISG
-190 ILIGDKRYGFDQN
+190 KRYGFDEN
-203 GNVVT
+203 GDVIT
-208 NSWFSYSGKTYYL
+208 NSWYTYGGKTYYL
-221 GADGASLT
+221 GADGAALT
-229 GWQTIGGKVFYF
+229 GWQTIKGKVFYF
-241 GVSES
+241 GVS
-246 DVVITG
+246 DDDTLKMG
-252 AMATGKKQID
+252 ALAIGKKEVG
-262 GKYYLFANENTVP
+262 GKTYIFADSKNFPNI
-275 SYTNTQYG
+275 QL
-283 KYGMRLTGFRKLG
+283 GMRLSGFRKYNG
-296 NDAYYLDPATGV
+296 KVYYLVDSKYPASSNTGV
-308 MQTGWKTI
+308 MLTGWRTI
-316 DGYKYYFGTNG
+316 DGYRYYFGTDG
-327 VRRSGFQTVN
+327 VRREGFQTVN
-337 NKKYYFAAY
+337 SKKYYFAQY
-346 SFDKS
+346 SFDKK

-364 GKYYYLNK
+364 GKYYYLNQ

-377 TGWIVENGVRGWYDS
+377 TGWIVENGVRGWYDTD
-392 NGAAGK
+392 GAAGK

-408 FYLKANGLAKT
+408 FYLKANGIAKT
-419 GWNKLSSSAIYFLDK
+419 GWLKLSSSSIYYLDK
-434 TKKGAMV
+434 AEKGAMT
-441 VGPTKL
+441 VGPKKL
-447 PSGKIVYFDTEGRRA
+447 PSGKIVFFDAEGRRA

-474 YYTNASGVCAV
+474 YYTNESGVCAV
-485 NTTINGIKLDEL
+485 NKTVDGIKLDEL

-533 GSKGNWTRIKGPWRC
+533 GSKGNWKRIKGPWRC

>member
-1 MLNYIYV
+1 M
-8 TFVKNLQQLTYKLR
+8 K
-22 GSSGGLLMRRRLAM
+22 RRLAM

-49 GYASAAETV
+49 GYASAAETE
-58 TPEAVEMAVEEEND
+58 TPEAVEMAVEEEVND
-72 DAEAVDETIDDAEA
+72 DAEAVEETNDDAVVEA
-86 GKTAEDE
+86 ATNE

-103 GQTAEQI
+103 GQTEEQV

-115 TDTTEAEPADTV
+115 TETTETEPADAVTEDETEEV
-127 VDNEA
+127 VT
-132 DEADAGSTVINT
+132 GSTDINA
-144 EVADT
+144 EIAEP
-149 EEPEVTETATEAKS
+149 EEPEVTEAVTDAKAVS
-163 MWHGAEYGSNGN
+163 SNKAYAGK
-175 VLHFWISGKKVTNKA
+175 VVKISG
-190 ILIGDKRYGFDQN
+190 KRYGFDQN
-203 GNVVT
+203 GDVVT
-208 NSWFSYSGKTYYL
+208 NSWFSYGGKTYYL
-221 GADGASLT
+221 GADGAALT
-229 GWQTIGGKVFYF
+229 GWQTIDGKVFYF
-241 GVSES
+241 GVS
-246 DVVITG
+246 DNDTLKMG
-252 AMATGKKQID
+252 ALATGKTEVG
-262 GKYYLFANENTVP
+262 GKTYIFADSKNFPN
-275 SYTNTQYG
+275 NQL
-283 KYGMRLTGFRKLG
+283 GMRLSGFRKYNG
-296 NDAYYLDPATGV
+296 KVYYLVDSKYPASSNTGV
-308 MQTGWKTI
+308 MLTGWKTI
-316 DGYKYYFGTNG
+316 GGYKYYLGSDG
-327 VRRSGFQTVN
+327 VRREGFKTISGKT
-337 NKKYYFAAY
+337 YYFAAY
-346 SFDKS
+346 SFDKT

-377 TGWIVENGVRGWYDS
+377 TGWIVDNGVRGWYDS

-398 TGWKKKGSEW
+398 TGWKKKGDEW
-408 FYLKANGLAKT
+408 FYLKANGLART
-419 GWNKLSSSAIYFLDK
+419 GWLKLSSTSIYFLDK
-434 TKKGAMV
+434 AEKGAMT
-441 VGPTKL
+441 VGPKKL
-447 PSGKIVYFDTEGRRA
+447 PSGKIVFFDTEGRRA
-462 TTAGWKGYGEYY
+462 TTAGWKGFGEYY
-474 YYTNASGVCAV
+474 YYTTATGTCYV
-485 NTTINGIKLDEL
+485 NKTIDGIKLDSL

-515 TNYLVLCDKTTYT
+515 TNYLVLCDKSTYT

-533 GSKGNWTRIKGPWRC
+533 GSKGHWTRIKGPWNC

-615 YNLSPV
+615 YNLTPV
-621 DGQLGTNWS
+621 DGNLRTNWS

>member
-1 MLNYIYV
+1 M
-8 TFVKNLQQLTYKLR
+8 K
-22 GSSGGLLMRRRLAM
+22 RRLAM

-49 GYASAAETV
+49 GYANAAE
-58 TPEAVEMAVEEEND
+58 TPEAVEMTVEDSTNEEAEVVEETND
-72 DAEAVDETIDDAEA
+72 DAVVEEATA
-86 GKTAEDE
+86 GE
-93 GTTLVEDTTE
+93 TTLVEDTTE
-103 GQTAEQI
+103 GQTEEQV
-110 EVVPE
+110 EVIPE
-115 TDTTEAEPADTV
+115 TVTEEPVVVENTDDTEAAQT
-127 VDNEA
+127 
-132 DEADAGSTVINT
+132 GSTEINT
-144 EVADT
+144 ELADP
-149 EEPEVTETATEAKS
+149 EEPEVAEVTEAVTDAKA
-163 MWHGAEYGSNGN
+163 MWHGFEYTSSGSVQHYWESGKIVKNRLVKDASTGKKYYFDGNGN
-175 VLHFWISGKKVTNKA
+175 PIKNAWKEWNTK
-190 ILIGDKRYGFDQN
+190 Y
-203 GNVVT
+203 
-208 NSWFSYSGKTYYL
+208 YYL
-221 GADGASLT
+221 GADGAALT
-229 GWQTIGGKVFYF
+229 GWQTIDGKVFYF
-241 GVSES
+241 GDGSTSSLTV
-246 DVVITG
+246 
-252 AMATGKKQID
+252 AALATGMTEVD
-262 GKYYLFANENTVP
+262 GKKYIFADSKNFPN
-275 SYTNTQYG
+275 NQL
-283 KYGMRLTGFRKLG
+283 GMRLSGFRKYNG
-296 NDAYYLDPATGV
+296 KVYYLVDSKYPASKNTGV
-308 MQTGWKTI
+308 MLTGWKTI
-316 DGYKYYFGTNG
+316 DGYKYYFGTDG
-327 VRRSGFQTVN
+327 VRREGFQKVGS
-337 NKKYYFAAY
+337 KKYYFAPY
-346 SFDKS
+346 SFDKK

-377 TGWIVENGVRGWYDS
+377 TGWIVDNGVRGWYDS

-398 TGWKKKGSEW
+398 TGWKKKGDEW
-408 FYLKANGLAKT
+408 FYMKANGMART
-419 GWNKLSSSAIYFLDK
+419 GWLTLNATSTYFLDK
-434 TKKGAMV
+434 AAKGAMA
-441 VGPTKL
+441 VGPKKL
-447 PSGKIVYFDTEGRRA
+447 PSGKIVFFDTEGRRA
-462 TTAGWKGYGEYY
+462 TTAGWKGFGEYY
-474 YYTNASGVCAV
+474 YYTNKNGTCYV
-485 NTTINGIKLDEL
+485 NKTIDGIKLDSL

-515 TNYLVLCDKTTYT
+515 TNYLVLCDKSTYT

-533 GSKGNWTRIKGPWRC
+533 GSKGHWTRIKGPWNC

-621 DGQLGTNWS
+621 DGNLRTNWS

>member
-1 MLNYIYV
+1 M
-8 TFVKNLQQLTYKLR
+8 K
-22 GSSGGLLMRRRLAM
+22 RRLAM

-49 GYASAAETV
+49 GYASAAETE
-58 TPEAVEMAVEEEND
+58 TPEAVEMAVEEEVND
-72 DAEAVDETIDDAEA
+72 DAEAVEETNDDAVVEA
-86 GKTAEDE
+86 ATNE

-103 GQTAEQI
+103 GQTEEQV

-115 TDTTEAEPADTV
+115 TETTETEPADAVTEDETEEV
-127 VDNEA
+127 VT
-132 DEADAGSTVINT
+132 GSTDINA
-144 EVADT
+144 EIAEP
-149 EEPEVTETATEAKS
+149 EEPEVTEAVTDAKAVS
-163 MWHGAEYGSNGN
+163 SNKAYAGK
-175 VLHFWISGKKVTNKA
+175 VVKISG
-190 ILIGDKRYGFDQN
+190 KRYGFDQN
-203 GNVVT
+203 GDVVT
-208 NSWFSYSGKTYYL
+208 NSWFSYGGKTYYL
-221 GADGASLT
+221 GADGAALT
-229 GWQTIGGKVFYF
+229 GWQTIDGKVFYF
-241 GVSES
+241 GVS
-246 DVVITG
+246 DNDTLKMG
-252 AMATGKKQID
+252 ALATGKTEVG
-262 GKYYLFANENTVP
+262 GKTYIFADSKNFPN
-275 SYTNTQYG
+275 NQL
-283 KYGMRLTGFRKLG
+283 GMRLSGFRKYNG
-296 NDAYYLDPATGV
+296 KVYYLVDSKYPASSNTGV
-308 MQTGWKTI
+308 MLPAWKTI
-316 DGYKYYFGTNG
+316 GGYKYYLGSDG
-327 VRRSGFQTVN
+327 VRREGFKTISGKT
-337 NKKYYFAAY
+337 YYFAAY
-346 SFDKS
+346 SFDKT

-377 TGWIVENGVRGWYDS
+377 TGWIVDNGVRGWYDS

-398 TGWKKKGSEW
+398 TGWKKKGDEW
-408 FYLKANGLAKT
+408 FYLKANGLART
-419 GWNKLSSSAIYFLDK
+419 GWLKLSSTSIYFLDK
-434 TKKGAMV
+434 AEKGAMT
-441 VGPTKL
+441 VGPKKL
-447 PSGKIVYFDTEGRRA
+447 PSGKIVFFDTEGRRA
-462 TTAGWKGYGEYY
+462 TTAGWKGFGEYY
-474 YYTNASGVCAV
+474 YYTTATGTCYV
-485 NTTINGIKLDEL
+485 NKTIDGIKLDSL

-515 TNYLVLCDKTTYT
+515 TNYLVLCDKSTYT

-533 GSKGNWTRIKGPWRC
+533 GSKGHWTRIKGPWNC

-615 YNLSPV
+615 YNLTPV
-621 DGQLGTNWS
+621 DGNLRTNWS

>member
-1 MLNYIYV
+1 M
-8 TFVKNLQQLTYKLR
+8 K
-22 GSSGGLLMRRRLAM
+22 RRLAM

-49 GYASAAETV
+49 GYASAAET
-58 TPEAVEMAVEEEND
+58 PEAVEMTVEDSTNEEAEVVEETND
-72 DAEAVDETIDDAEA
+72 DAVVEEATTGE
-86 GKTAEDE
+86 
-93 GTTLVEDTTE
+93 TTLVEDTTE
-103 GQTAEQI
+103 GQTEEQV
-110 EVVPE
+110 EVIPE
-115 TDTTEAEPADTV
+115 TVTEEPVVVENTDDTEAAQT
-127 VDNEA
+127 
-132 DEADAGSTVINT
+132 GSTEINT
-144 EVADT
+144 ELADP
-149 EEPEVTETATEAKS
+149 EEPEVAEVTEAVTDAK
-163 MWHGAEYGSNGN
+163 AAVYKNTVRLE
-175 VLHFWISGKKVTNKA
+175 SG
-190 ILIGDKRYGFDQN
+190 KRYGYDNN
-203 GNVVT
+203 GAKIIS
-208 NSWFSYSGKTYYL
+208 SWFKWTNANGKVYHYYF
-221 GADGASLT
+221 GADGAALT
-229 GWQTIGGKVFYF
+229 GWQTIDGRVFYF
-241 GVSES
+241 GKVDKEA
-246 DVVITG
+246 TG
-252 AMATGKKQID
+252 LNMGEMATGMRTID
-262 GKYYLFANENTVP
+262 GKKYIFSDNEAFP
-275 SYTNTQYG
+275 G
-283 KYGMRLTGFRKLG
+283 KLGRRLTGFRKY
-296 NDAYYLDPATGV
+296 NNKVYYLSPDNGV

-316 DGYKYYFGTNG
+316 QGYKYYFGTNG
-327 VRRSGFQTVN
+327 VRREGFQKVGS
-337 NKKYYFAAY
+337 KKYYFAPY
-346 SFDKS
+346 SFDKK

-377 TGWIVENGVRGWYDS
+377 TGWIVDNGVRGWYDS

-398 TGWKKKGSEW
+398 TGWKKKGDEW
-408 FYLKANGLAKT
+408 FYMKANGMART
-419 GWNKLSSSAIYFLDK
+419 GWLKLNATSTYFLDK
-434 TKKGAMV
+434 AAKGAMV
-441 VGPTKL
+441 VGPKKL
-447 PSGKIVYFDTEGRRA
+447 PSGKIVFFDTEGRRA
-462 TTAGWKGYGEYY
+462 TTEGWKGFGEYY
-474 YYTNASGVCAV
+474 YYTNKYGTCYV
-485 NTTINGIKLDEL
+485 NKTIDGIKLDSL

-515 TNYLVLCDKTTYT
+515 TNYLVLCDKSTYT

-533 GSKGNWTRIKGPWRC
+533 GSKGHWTRIKGPWNC

-621 DGQLGTNWS
+621 DGNLRTNWS

>member
-1 MLNYIYV
+1 
-8 TFVKNLQQLTYKLR
+8 
-22 GSSGGLLMRRRLAM
+22 M

-49 GYASAAETV
+49 GYANAAETEV
-58 TPEAVEMAVEEEND
+58 PEAVEMTVEEEVND
-72 DAEAVDETIDDAEA
+72 DAEAVEETIDDAEA
-86 GKTAEDE
+86 GNTAENE

-103 GQTAEQI
+103 GQTEEQV

-115 TDTTEAEPADTV
+115 TETTEEVTEDAAAEDETL
-127 VDNEA
+127 EA
-132 DEADAGSTVINT
+132 ETGSTVINT
-144 EVADT
+144 EVADP
-149 EEPEVTETATEAKS
+149 EEPEVTEAVTDAKAVS
-163 MWHGAEYGSNGN
+163 S
-175 VLHFWISGKKVTNKA
+175 NKA
-190 ILIGDKRYGFDQN
+190 YAGKVVKIQGKRYGFDQN
-203 GNVVT
+203 GDVVT
-208 NSWFSYSGKTYYL
+208 NSWFSYGGKTYYL
-221 GADGASLT
+221 GADGAALT
-229 GWQTIGGKVFYF
+229 GWQTIDGKVFYF
-241 GVSES
+241 GVSDE
-246 DVVITG
+246 DTLKMG
-252 AMATGKKQID
+252 AMATGMTEISGKKYI
-262 GKYYLFANENTVP
+262 FADSQNFPN
-275 SYTNTQYG
+275 NQL
-283 KYGMRLTGFRKLG
+283 GMRLSGFRKYNG
-296 NDAYYLDPATGV
+296 KVYYLVDSKYPASSNTGV
-308 MQTGWKTI
+308 MLTGWRTI
-316 DGYKYYFGTNG
+316 DGYKYYFGTDG
-327 VRRSGFQTVN
+327 ARREGFNKVGS
-337 NKKYYFAAY
+337 KKYYFAPY
-346 SFDKS
+346 SFDKT

-398 TGWKKKGSEW
+398 TGWKKKGDEW
-408 FYLKANGLAKT
+408 YYLKANGLAQT
-419 GWNKLSSSAIYFLDK
+419 GWLKLSSTSIYFLDK
-434 TKKGAMV
+434 AEKGAMT
-441 VGPTKL
+441 VGPKKL
-447 PSGKIVYFDTEGRRA
+447 PSGKIVFFDTEGRRA
-462 TTAGWKGYGEYY
+462 TTAGWKGFGEYY
-474 YYTNASGVCAV
+474 YYTTKTGTCYV
-485 NTTINGIKLDEL
+485 NKTIDGIKLDSL

-515 TNYLVLCDKTTYT
+515 TNYLVLCDKSTYT

-533 GSKGNWTRIKGPWRC
+533 GSKGHWTRIKGPWNC

-621 DGQLGTNWS
+621 DGNLRTNWS

>member
-1 MLNYIYV
+1 
-8 TFVKNLQQLTYKLR
+8 
-22 GSSGGLLMRRRLAM
+22 M

-49 GYASAAETV
+49 GYANAAETEV
-58 TPEAVEMAVEEEND
+58 PEAVEMTVEEEVND
-72 DAEAVDETIDDAEA
+72 DAEAVEETIDDAEA
-86 GKTAEDE
+86 GNTAENE
-93 GTTLVEDTTE
+93 ETTLVEDTTE
-103 GQTAEQI
+103 GQTEEQV

-115 TDTTEAEPADTV
+115 TETTEEVTEDAAAEDETL
-127 VDNEA
+127 EA
-132 DEADAGSTVINT
+132 ETGSTVINT
-144 EVADT
+144 EVADP
-149 EEPEVTETATEAKS
+149 EEPEVTEAVTDAKAVS
-163 MWHGAEYGSNGN
+163 S
-175 VLHFWISGKKVTNKA
+175 NKA
-190 ILIGDKRYGFDQN
+190 YAGKVVKIQGKRYGFDQN
-203 GNVVT
+203 GDVVT
-208 NSWFSYSGKTYYL
+208 NSWFSYGGKTYYL
-221 GADGASLT
+221 GADGAALT
-229 GWQTIGGKVFYF
+229 GWQTIDGKVFYF
-241 GVSES
+241 GVSDE
-246 DVVITG
+246 DTLKMG
-252 AMATGKKQID
+252 AMATGMTEIGGKKYI
-262 GKYYLFANENTVP
+262 FADSKNFPN
-275 SYTNTQYG
+275 NQL
-283 KYGMRLTGFRKLG
+283 GMRLSGFRKYNG
-296 NDAYYLDPATGV
+296 KVYYLVDSKYPASSNTGV
-308 MQTGWKTI
+308 MLTGWRTI
-316 DGYKYYFGTNG
+316 DGYKYYFGTDG
-327 VRRSGFQTVN
+327 ARREGFNKVGS
-337 NKKYYFAAY
+337 KKYYFAPY
-346 SFDKS
+346 SFDKT
-351 HPGRMVTGISKIG
+351 HPGRMVTGISKIN

-398 TGWKKKGSEW
+398 TGWKKKGDEW
-408 FYLKANGLAKT
+408 YYLKANGLAQT
-419 GWNKLSSSAIYFLDK
+419 GWLKLSSTSIYFLDK
-434 TKKGAMV
+434 AEKGAMT
-441 VGPTKL
+441 VGPKKL
-447 PSGKIVYFDTEGRRA
+447 PSGKIVFFDTEGRRA
-462 TTAGWKGYGEYY
+462 TTAGWKGFGEYY
-474 YYTNASGVCAV
+474 YYTTKTGTCYV
-485 NTTINGIKLDEL
+485 NKTIDGIKLDSL

-515 TNYLVLCDKTTYT
+515 TNYLVLCDKSTYT

-533 GSKGNWTRIKGPWRC
+533 GSKGHWTRIKGPWNC

-621 DGQLGTNWS
+621 DGNLRTNWS

>member
-1 MLNYIYV
+1 
-8 TFVKNLQQLTYKLR
+8 
-22 GSSGGLLMRRRLAM
+22 M

-49 GYASAAETV
+49 GYASAAETE
-58 TPEAVEMAVEEEND
+58 TPEAVEMAVEEEVND
-72 DAEAVDETIDDAEA
+72 DAEAVEETNDDAVVEA
-86 GKTAEDE
+86 ATNE

-103 GQTAEQI
+103 GQTEEQV

-115 TDTTEAEPADTV
+115 TETTETEPADAVTEDETEEV
-127 VDNEA
+127 VT
-132 DEADAGSTVINT
+132 GSTDINA
-144 EVADT
+144 EIAEP
-149 EEPEVTETATEAKS
+149 EEPEVTEAVTDAKAVS
-163 MWHGAEYGSNGN
+163 SNKAYAGK
-175 VLHFWISGKKVTNKA
+175 VVKISG
-190 ILIGDKRYGFDQN
+190 KRYGFDQN
-203 GNVVT
+203 GDVVT
-208 NSWFSYSGKTYYL
+208 NSWFSYGGKTYYL
-221 GADGASLT
+221 GADGAALT
-229 GWQTIGGKVFYF
+229 GWQTIDGKVFYF
-241 GVSES
+241 GVS
-246 DVVITG
+246 DNDTLKMG
-252 AMATGKKQID
+252 ALATGKTEVG
-262 GKYYLFANENTVP
+262 GKTYIFADSKNFPN
-275 SYTNTQYG
+275 NQL
-283 KYGMRLTGFRKLG
+283 GMRLSGFRKYNG
-296 NDAYYLDPATGV
+296 KVYYLVDSKYPASSNTGV
-308 MQTGWKTI
+308 MLTGWKTI
-316 DGYKYYFGTNG
+316 GGYKYYLGSDG
-327 VRRSGFQTVN
+327 VRREGFKTISGKT
-337 NKKYYFAAY
+337 YYFAAY
-346 SFDKS
+346 SFDKT

-377 TGWIVENGVRGWYDS
+377 TGWIVDNGVRGWYDS

-398 TGWKKKGSEW
+398 TGWKKKGDEW
-408 FYLKANGLAKT
+408 FYLKANGLART
-419 GWNKLSSSAIYFLDK
+419 GWLKLSSTSIYFLDK
-434 TKKGAMV
+434 AEKGAMT
-441 VGPTKL
+441 VGPKKL
-447 PSGKIVYFDTEGRRA
+447 PSGKIVFFDTEGRRA
-462 TTAGWKGYGEYY
+462 TTAGWKGFGEYY
-474 YYTNASGVCAV
+474 YYTTATGTCYV
-485 NTTINGIKLDEL
+485 NKTIDGIKLDSL

-515 TNYLVLCDKTTYT
+515 TNYLVLCDKSTYT

-533 GSKGNWTRIKGPWRC
+533 GSKGHWTRIKGPWNC

-615 YNLSPV
+615 YNLTPV
-621 DGQLGTNWS
+621 DGNLRTNWS

>member
-1 MLNYIYV
+1 M
-8 TFVKNLQQLTYKLR
+8 K
-22 GSSGGLLMRRRLAM
+22 RRLAM

-49 GYASAAETV
+49 GYASAAETE
-58 TPEAVEMAVEEEND
+58 TPEAVEMAVEEEVND
-72 DAEAVDETIDDAEA
+72 DAEAVEETNDDAVVEA
-86 GKTAEDE
+86 ATNE

-103 GQTAEQI
+103 GQTQEQVD
-110 EVVPE
+110 VVPE
-115 TDTTEAEPADTV
+115 TDTTEEEPADTI
-127 VDNEA
+127 VD
-132 DEADAGSTVINT
+132 DEADGADTGSTAVNT
-144 EVADT
+144 EVADP
-149 EEPEVTETATEAKS
+149 EEPEVTEAVTDAKAVS
-163 MWHGAEYGSNGN
+163 SNKAYAGK
-175 VLHFWISGKKVTNKA
+175 VVKISG
-190 ILIGDKRYGFDQN
+190 KRYGFDQN
-203 GNVVT
+203 GDVVT
-208 NSWFSYSGKTYYL
+208 NSWFSYGGKTYYL
-221 GADGASLT
+221 GADGAALT
-229 GWQTIGGKVFYF
+229 GWQTIDGKVFYF
-241 GVSES
+241 GVS
-246 DVVITG
+246 DNDTLKMG
-252 AMATGKKQID
+252 ALATGKTEVG
-262 GKYYLFANENTVP
+262 GKTYIFADSKNFPN
-275 SYTNTQYG
+275 NQL
-283 KYGMRLTGFRKLG
+283 GMRLSGFRKYNG
-296 NDAYYLDPATGV
+296 KVYYLVDSKYPASSNTGV
-308 MQTGWKTI
+308 MLTGWKTI
-316 DGYKYYFGTNG
+316 GGYKYYLGSDG
-327 VRRSGFQTVN
+327 VRREGFKTISGKT
-337 NKKYYFAAY
+337 YYFAAY
-346 SFDKS
+346 SFDKT

-377 TGWIVENGVRGWYDS
+377 TGWIVDNGVRGWYDS

-398 TGWKKKGSEW
+398 TGWKKKGDEW
-408 FYLKANGLAKT
+408 FYLKANGLART
-419 GWNKLSSSAIYFLDK
+419 GWLKLSSTSIYFLDK
-434 TKKGAMV
+434 AEKGAMT
-441 VGPTKL
+441 VGPKKL
-447 PSGKIVYFDTEGRRA
+447 PSGKIVFFDTEGRRA
-462 TTAGWKGYGEYY
+462 TTAGWKGFGEYY
-474 YYTNASGVCAV
+474 YYTTATGTCYV
-485 NTTINGIKLDEL
+485 NKTIDGIKLDSL

-515 TNYLVLCDKTTYT
+515 TNYLVLCDKSTYT

-533 GSKGNWTRIKGPWRC
+533 GSKGHWTRIKGPWNC

-615 YNLSPV
+615 YNLTPV
-621 DGQLGTNWS
+621 DGNLRTNWS

>member
-1 MLNYIYV
+1 
-8 TFVKNLQQLTYKLR
+8 
-22 GSSGGLLMRRRLAM
+22 M

-49 GYASAAETV
+49 GYASAAET
-58 TPEAVEMAVEEEND
+58 PEAVEMTVEDSTNEEAEVVEETND
-72 DAEAVDETIDDAEA
+72 DAVVEEATA
-86 GKTAEDE
+86 GE
-93 GTTLVEDTTE
+93 TTLVEDTTE
-103 GQTAEQI
+103 GQTEEQV
-110 EVVPE
+110 EVIPE
-115 TDTTEAEPADTV
+115 TVTEEPVVVENTDDTEAAQT
-127 VDNEA
+127 
-132 DEADAGSTVINT
+132 GSTEINT
-144 EVADT
+144 ELADP
-149 EEPEVTETATEAKS
+149 EEPEVAEVTEAVTDAKAVS
-163 MWHGAEYGSNGN
+163 SNKAYAGK
-175 VLHFWISGKKVTNKA
+175 VVKISG
-190 ILIGDKRYGFDQN
+190 KRYGFDKN
-203 GNVVT
+203 GDVVT
-208 NSWFSYSGKTYYL
+208 NSWFSYGGKTYYL
-221 GADGASLT
+221 GADGAALT
-229 GWQTIGGKVFYF
+229 GWQTIGNKVFYF
-241 GVSES
+241 GVS
-246 DVVITG
+246 DNDTLKMG
-252 AMATGKKQID
+252 AMAIGMTQVEGKTYI
-262 GKYYLFANENTVP
+262 FADSKNFPN
-275 SYTNTQYG
+275 N
-283 KYGMRLTGFRKLG
+283 KLGMRLSGFRKYNG
-296 NDAYYLDPATGV
+296 KVYYLSPDNGV

-316 DGYKYYFGTNG
+316 QGYKYYFGTNG
-327 VRRSGFQTVN
+327 VRREGFQKVGS
-337 NKKYYFAAY
+337 KKYYFAPY
-346 SFDKS
+346 SFDKK

-377 TGWIVENGVRGWYDS
+377 TGWIVDNGVRGWYDC

-398 TGWKKKGSEW
+398 TGWKKKGDEW
-408 FYLKANGLAKT
+408 FYMKANGMART
-419 GWNKLSSSAIYFLDK
+419 GWLKLNATSTYFLDK
-434 TKKGAMV
+434 AAKGAMV
-441 VGPTKL
+441 VGPKKM
-447 PSGKIVYFDTEGRRA
+447 PSGKIVFFDTEGRRA
-462 TTAGWKGYGEYY
+462 TTVGWKGFGEYY
-474 YYTNASGVCAV
+474 YYTNKYGTCYV
-485 NTTINGIKLDEL
+485 NKTIDGIKLDSL

-515 TNYLVLCDKTTYT
+515 TNYLVLCDKSTYT

-533 GSKGNWTRIKGPWRC
+533 GSKGHWTRIKGPWNC

-621 DGQLGTNWS
+621 DGNLRTNWS